1 MRVIAGSAKGR
12 RLDAPRG
19 GATRPATDRIRET
32 LFAILE
38 PVLGDARVLDLFAG
52 AGTLG
57 IEALSRGAAR
67 ATFVERSSEALKALR
82 KNIAATGFDD
92 RAEVIAA
99 NVLSFIERSVA
110 GPYDVVFCD
119 PPFADVALLEATL
132 AHPRLA
138 RALAPEAR
146 VIVRVLKK
154 HHPRLPDGVGVMRA
168 KDIGEETLLFLRYD
182 LVRTR
187 PEAKFP
193 GEDDGRS
200 TSGAR

>member
-12 RLDAPRG
+12 SLDAPRG

-38 PVLGDARVLDLFAG
+38 PVLADARVLDLFAG

-57 IEALSRGAAR
+57 IEALSRGAAH
-67 ATFVERSSEALKALR
+67 ATFVERSPEALKTLQ
-82 KNIAATGFDD
+82 KNIKVTELEGL
-92 RAEVIAA
+92 AEVNAA
-99 NVLSFIERSVA
+99 NVLGFLEQSIV

-138 RALAPEAR
+138 AALAPDATVVARIHKKHQPRFPEGAR
-146 VIVRVLKK
+146 VQRV
-154 HHPRLPDGVGVMRA
+154 
-168 KDIGEETLLFLRYD
+168 KDIGEESLLFLRYD
-182 LVRTR
+182 
-187 PEAKFP
+187 
-193 GEDDGRS
+193 GGR
-200 TSGAR
+200 GGG

>member
-12 RLDAPRG
+12 SLDAPRG

-38 PVLGDARVLDLFAG
+38 PVLEDARVLDLFAG

-57 IEALSRGAAR
+57 IEALSRGAAH
-67 ATFVERSSEALKALR
+67 ATFVERSPDALKTLQ
-82 KNIAATGFDD
+82 KNIKVTELEGL
-92 RAEVIAA
+92 AEVNAA
-99 NVLSFIERSVA
+99 NVLGFLEQSIV

-138 RALAPEAR
+138 AALAPDATVVARIHKKHQPRVPEGAR
-146 VIVRVLKK
+146 VQRV
-154 HHPRLPDGVGVMRA
+154 
-168 KDIGEETLLFLRYD
+168 KDIGEESLLFLRYD
-182 LVRTR
+182 
-187 PEAKFP
+187 
-193 GEDDGRS
+193 GGR
-200 TSGAR
+200 GGG